1 MNPSDPNTKTVTKTS
16 NQEPEQKPCPAYQLI
31 TDRTVEEQNN
41 EIEKVFT
48 GIYRCLL
55 SDPTE
60 DKKTRKKKRR
70 RP

>member
-1 MNPSDPNTKTVTKTS
+1 MSPSDPNTKTVTKTS

-41 EIEKVFT
+41 EMEKVFT

-55 SDPTE
+55 SDPT
-60 DKKTRKKKRR
+60 KGTKKRHEKKR
-70 RP
+70 LK